1 VFRGLSLPYGSL
13 RSAVMA
19 GRPTVLVVKPAT
31 GVLKVLRGAL
41 RHRQRVSLKVTLTA
55 SSHATSRTT
64 TTRVSALKI
73 F

>member
-1 VFRGLSLPYGSL
+1 
-13 RSAVMA
+13 MA